1 MRINETDKAVAAY
14 LKAEGVE
21 YSVIA
26 KGTSKPWDSKTVAD
40 AYSVAFS
47 KNRDMVETDFYT
59 GIYHRE
65 VLKDGKGVAN
75 TIKEEYKAMGLPVPR
90 LINTQKH
97 GEEANERR
105 LGWMDKVYVPYP
117 TAASV
122 LYCLLSDARCGEQNF
137 YDFCDEMGYD
147 SDSRKALATHDTCAK
162 LSIEMRRVFS
172 AAQREQLEELLQD
185 Y

>member
-26 KGTSKPWDSKTVAD
+26 EGTSKPWGGKTVSD
-40 AYSVAFS
+40 SYSVAFS
-47 KNRDMVETDFYT
+47 KNRDMVETDFHCGIGHRKVYKNGT
-59 GIYHRE
+59 GIST
-65 VLKDGKGVAN
+65 
-75 TIKEEYKAMGLPVPR
+75 TIKDEYKAIGMPVPR
-90 LINTQKH
+90 LIDTSRHAQ
-97 GEEANERR
+97 EARCR
-105 LGWMDKVYVPYP
+105 ALSWTDKVYVPYP
-117 TAASV
+117 TAAEV
-122 LYCLLSDARCGEQNF
+122 LYCLLSDIRCGEQNF

-147 SDSRKALATHDTCAK
+147 SDSRKALDIHDTCAK

-172 AAQREQLEELLQD
+172 TAQREHLEELLQD